1 MFIDKIKITQII
13 FLFILNLLSLFRH
26 VPNKYFNVYLFLNFI
41 LMLF

>member
-13 FLFILNLLSLFRH
+13 FLFILNLLSLF
-26 VPNKYFNVYLFLNFI
+26 VPKYFNVYLFLNFI